1 MPWSVV
7 IMVISIVLIGTIG
20 KIIKENVRARN
31 LAMAPPPADLIAS
44 RDEVRALKERVAV
57 LERLVTDT
65 HGSIDLDRQI
75 ERLRAPSANAER
87 E

>member
-1 MPWSVV
+1 
-7 IMVISIVLIGTIG
+7 MVISIVLIGTIG
-20 KIIKENVRARN
+20 RIIKESVRART
-31 LAMAPPPADLIAS
+31 LSTAPPPADLIAS

-65 HGSIDLDRQI
+65 HGTIDLDRQI
-75 ERLRAPSANAER
+75 ERLRAPSPNPSANAER